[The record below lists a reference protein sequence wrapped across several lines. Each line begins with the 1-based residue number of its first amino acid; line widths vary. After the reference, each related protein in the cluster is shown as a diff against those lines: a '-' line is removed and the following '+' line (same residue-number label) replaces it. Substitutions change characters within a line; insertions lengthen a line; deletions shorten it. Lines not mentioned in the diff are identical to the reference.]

1 MTATVTNRSPAT
13 IDEADIPVW
22 SHRPKVQPKKVKG
35 PIRNL
40 KWLVMAVLLGVYW
53 GVPWLRFDRG
63 PFAPDQAI
71 LIDLPGRKAYFLWFE
86 IWPQEVYILAGLL
99 IVAAI
104 GLFFATAMLGRVWC
118 GYACPQTVWT
128 DLYMLV
134 ERWIEGDRAQRMK
147 LDRAPFSLK
156 KLGKRLAK
164 HASWILIGAMTGGA
178 WILYFNDAPTVVPAL
193 FTGSAGMA
201 VYGTVAFL
209 TASTY
214 IMAGVARENVCTYM
228 CPYARFQSA
237 MFDKDTLV
245 VSYHPA
251 RGEVRGKHKAGES
264 WEGRGHCIDC
274 RQCVEVC
281 PTGIDIRDGLQMT
294 CISCGLCVDACN
306 NIMDK
311 LGLPH
316 GLVSYDTE
324 SNIERAA
331 AGQPRVWRF
340 LRLRTIGYGVVFMAA
355 LAGVLY
361 ALVARAPLEA
371 SVLADRNPLFVRLS
385 NGDYRN
391 GYTLK
396 LLNKSNQPQQVAIT
410 LDGLAGGE
418 LSILSHENEV
428 SPLIDLAPDTVA
440 AVRVFVRLP
449 AGDWAGQPLDYAFT
463 IHDPARDLTVTAPA
477 RFEGP
482 QK

>member
-1 MTATVTNRSPAT
+1 MTSRTPAT

-22 SHRPKVQPKKVKG
+22 SHRPKVMPKKVKG

-40 KWLVMAVLLGVYW
+40 KWLVMAVLLGIYW

-63 PFAPDQAI
+63 PFAPDQAV

-86 IWPQEVYILAGLL
+86 IWPQEIYILAGLL

-128 DLYMLV
+128 DLFMLV

-147 LDRAPFSLK
+147 LDRAPFSVS
-156 KLGKRLAK
+156 KLGKRAAK
-164 HASWILIGAMTGGA
+164 YLSWALIGAMTGGA

-193 FTGSAGMA
+193 FTGSAGFA
-201 VYGTVAFL
+201 VYATVAFL

-214 IMAGVARENVCTYM
+214 LMAGVARENVCTFM

-251 RGEVRGKHKAGES
+251 RGEKRGKHKAGES
-264 WEGRGHCIDC
+264 WDGRGHCIDC

-281 PTGIDIRDGLQMT
+281 PTGIDIRDGLQMS

-306 NIMDK
+306 TIMDR
-311 LGLPH
+311 LSLPH
-316 GLVSYDTE
+316 GLIAYDTE
-324 SNIERAA
+324 RNLELAA
-331 AGQPRVWRF
+331 AGKPRVWRF
-340 LRLRTIGYGVVFMAA
+340 LRLRTIGYGLVFTLAF
-355 LAGVLY
+355 AGVLY
-361 ALVARAPLEA
+361 ALIARAPLEA

-385 NGDYRN
+385 NGDFRN

-396 LLNKSNQPQQVAIT
+396 LLNKSNEPQQVAIT

-418 LSILSHENEV
+418 LSILSHENEA

-449 AGDWAGQPLDYAFT
+449 AAAWGGAPLDYGFT
-463 IHDPARDLTVTAPA
+463 IHDAARGLTLTAPA